1 MASDVIR
8 REGFL
13 LVQSSSG
20 LDGWSRFYE
29 SRKEAEAEAISM
41 LPRGH
46 RMRIVPITEFSTKS
60 MEDREDMRRPSIR
73 V

>member
-1 MASDVIR
+1 MSSDVIR

-20 LDGWSRFYE
+20 LDGWSKFYE
-29 SRKEAEAEAISM
+29 SRKEAEKEAVSM
-41 LPRGH
+41 LSRGH
-46 RMRIVPITEFSTKS
+46 RMRLVPITEFSTKS